1 MNIKPQSSI
10 RVKKDIIF
18 KKIETHV
25 KHSKAQIFPEIEIK
39 RNIQKFVKKDE
50 TDSNEITHSS
60 VNMTKYLMTPVSID
74 IPDTV
79 NTTMHAL
86 PTMYVFY

>member
-1 MNIKPQSSI
+1 MNIKPQLSI
-10 RVKKDIIF
+10 RLKKDIFF

-25 KHSKAQIFPEIEIK
+25 KNSKAQIFPEIKIK
-39 RNIQKFVKKDE
+39 RNIRKFLKKDE
-50 TDSNEITHSS
+50 TDSNKTTHSS

-74 IPDTV
+74 IPDTI

-86 PTMYVFY
+86 SSMYVFY